1 MTRRKASRRPAA
13 EPGVVNP
20 RQPCPCGSGKRYKSC
35 HGGGGGALVAR
46 PFDGL
51 TSECDWIALRELVSA
66 GSAPVT
72 LLEPY
77 ADRDVLAV
85 SVLPMALPSLTRDNG
100 QILLGL
106 QVHDSADDASA
117 DLAAVLLQALTGPD
131 AEPTDPDAEPVGPDA
146 ASVLGG
152 RADGTRVRLQ
162 DLVAPQPLEVTV
174 HEDFTFWL
182 DEAAANS
189 PEVVASLEQANAAIV
204 PTVRLS
210 GVDAA
215 YWCRIGDKAHL
226 RWVMPHEEDVL
237 LDALARLGAA
247 GTLDL
252 GEGTRFAGSFRA
264 YGVLAPVWDLPPDV
278 PAADWE
284 QPAAEFATRL
294 GAVLAAE
301 AELTEE
307 ERRVR
312 AGLRGRQV
320 TLR

>member
-1 MTRRKASRRPAA
+1 MSRRRASRRPAA
-13 EPGVVNP
+13 EPGAVNP

-35 HGGGGGALVAR
+35 HGSGGGGALVAR

-51 TSECDWIALRELVSA
+51 PSECDWIALRELVSA
-66 GSAPVT
+66 GSAPVR

-117 DLAAVLLQALTGPD
+117 DLAAVLLEALAGSD
-131 AEPTDPDAEPVGPDA
+131 AQPAP
-146 ASVLGG
+146 G
-152 RADGTRVRLQ
+152 RRPDGTRVRLQ
-162 DLVAPQPLEVTV
+162 ELVAAQPLEVTV

-182 DEAAANS
+182 DEDAAGS

-237 LDALARLGAA
+237 LDALARLAA
-247 GTLDL
+247 GGTLDL

-264 YGVLAPVWDLPPDV
+264 HGVLAPVWDLPPDV